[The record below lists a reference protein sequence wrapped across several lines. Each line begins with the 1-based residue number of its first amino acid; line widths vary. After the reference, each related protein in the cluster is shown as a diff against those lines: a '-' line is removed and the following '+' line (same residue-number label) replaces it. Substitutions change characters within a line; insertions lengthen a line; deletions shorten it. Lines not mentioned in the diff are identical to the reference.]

1 VPHRARPAHNERHP
15 VHVTL
20 RVGGRLPSLRE
31 QVLFLGLRRALAK
44 ASRSAFRVVHYS
56 VQADHVHLIVEAHDK
71 TGLSRGMAG
80 LEIRLARS
88 LNGNLG
94 RRGRVFG
101 DRYHAR
107 TLRTPRETRN
117 AIVYVLMNFKKHARV
132 ACEVDVC
139 SSAFWFDGWTT
150 QPSMRDPPAWN
161 EGDDVPV
168 RLPRTWLARDGW
180 RRHGLIAPS
189 ERPRLV

>member
-1 VPHRARPAHNERHP
+1 VRPAHNERHP

-31 QVLFLGLRRALAK
+31 QVLFLGLRHAIAK

-56 VQADHVHLIVEAHDK
+56 VQADHVHLIVEASDK
-71 TGLSRGMAG
+71 AALSRGMAG

-107 TLRTPRETRN
+107 ALRTPRETRN
-117 AIVYVLMNFKKHARV
+117 AIVYVLMNFKKHVRAV
-132 ACEVDVC
+132 DDVDVC
-139 SSAFWFDGWTT
+139 SSGYWFDGWKFR
-150 QPSMRDPPAWN
+150 PNMRDPPGWE
-161 EGDDVPV
+161 EGEGVPV
-168 RLPRTWLARDGW
+168 RLPRTWLARNGW
-180 RRHGLIAPS
+180 RRYGLIGS
-189 ERPRLV
+189 WERPRSA